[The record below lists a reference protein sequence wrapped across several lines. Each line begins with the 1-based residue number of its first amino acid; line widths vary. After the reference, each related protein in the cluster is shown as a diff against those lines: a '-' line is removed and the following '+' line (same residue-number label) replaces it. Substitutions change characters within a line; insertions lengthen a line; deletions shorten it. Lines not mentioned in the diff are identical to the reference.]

1 MTGPDSIRD
10 VFIDAAK
17 RAVDVVEDDRV
28 SNSWDGPSSL
38 EGYSI
43 GELAAHLC
51 RAIVTVDGYLN
62 AGSASIADGSD
73 LDAPDYFLFALG
85 DHDPID
91 SDHHHGIRQRSADM
105 AASGRSDVLD
115 ATRGALD
122 RLSVALPVTG
132 SPFTLSVFGGARME
146 LDEYLRTR
154 IVELC
159 VHTDDLAASI
169 DGLEAE
175 LSAEAWRVARETLVE
190 LAARKSGDRELALG
204 LSRRERTDRPLA
216 L

>member
-1 MTGPDSIRD
+1 MTIRD
-10 VFIDAAK
+10 VFIDAGK

-28 SNSWDGPSSL
+28 SDRWDAPSSL

-43 GELAAHLC
+43 GGLAAHLC
-51 RAIVTVDGYLN
+51 RAIVTVEGYLT
-62 AGSASIADGSD
+62 AGPASGSDGAD
-73 LDAPDYFLFALG
+73 LDAADYFLFALG

-115 ATRGALD
+115 ATHNALD

-132 SPFTLSVFGGARME
+132 SPFVLSVFGGAQMN

-169 DGLEAE
+169 DGLDAD
-175 LSAEAWRVARETLVE
+175 LAVEAWRVARETLVE
-190 LAARKSGDRELALG
+190 LAARKVGDRELALG

>member
-1 MTGPDSIRD
+1 MTIRD

-28 SNSWDGPSSL
+28 SNRWEAPSSL
-38 EGYSI
+38 AGYSI
-43 GELAAHLC
+43 GGLAAHLC
-51 RAIVTVDGYLN
+51 RAIVTVDGYL
-62 AGSASIADGSD
+62 AGGPANGADDSD
-73 LDAPDYFLFALG
+73 LDAADYFLFALG

-105 AASGRSDVLD
+105 AASGRDDVLD
-115 ATRGALD
+115 ATRDALD

-132 SPFTLSVFGGARME
+132 SPFTLPVFGGARMD

-159 VHTDDLAASI
+159 VHADDLAASI
-169 DGLEAE
+169 DGLHAD
-175 LSAEAWRVARETLVE
+175 LPVDAWKVARDTLVE
-190 LAARKSGDRELALG
+190 LAARKAGDRELALG